1 MVAKFFQTDSETFL
15 LADFFETGSE
25 TFLVPNIFETGF
37 ETFLVP
43 NFSYAGSDI
52 IKKNE
57 KFPGTGIPG
66 TGTSN
71 SALYRLGYLQRL
83 VLLPGVTTSKQETGS
98 KEADRCLPSSSC
110 SDLPLTRLARLLSKN
125 SFRWSPTK
133 LLGRD
138 MVRGITSARSL
149 DYKLF
154 MVLTTAAAGE
164 EEGGIV

>member
-1 MVAKFFQTDSETFL
+1 M
-15 LADFFETGSE
+15 
-25 TFLVPNIFETGF
+25 VPNIFETGF